1 MSTQAAVPALGT
13 ASREPIQR
21 RRRVTELVLLLLALA
36 LAVGAN
42 FLVDPERFAEDSGH
56 VLRTAIVLGGGSLLV
71 HVILWIRAPYA
82 DPYILPIV
90 VTLNGLGLA
99 MIHRIDLLMDSD
111 AAGSQLLWTGVG
123 VAAAAAVLLL
133 LRDHRALRKVTYISL
148 MASALLLILPLLPGL
163 GTEINGARIWISI
176 GGRTFQPGEIAKITL
191 AIFFAGYLSTNR
203 DVILLAGPK
212 IGPLHLPRFR
222 DLAPLFAAW
231 LVAIGVLVLQ
241 RDLGTAI
248 LFFGL
253 FVAMLYLATGRLS
266 WIILGLIFVAAG
278 GFVAS
283 QTFGHVAAR
292 LDSWIHAFDPEIYD
306 APVGGSRQI
315 VQGLFGLASGGLFGQ
330 GWGQGRPDLVSYAN
344 SDMIITAFGEELGLI
359 GVSAILILFFL
370 LASRGYRASLG
381 TPDTF
386 GKLLAAGMASIMVI
400 QLFVVVGGVTRVIPL
415 TGLTTPFMSA
425 GGSSMLS
432 NWIIVALLLAISHS
446 ARRPIV
452 YGPAS
457 DEEIA
462 EFEAHE
468 QEEAE
473 RAKAEEAARLERAER
488 RRARREE
495 RSDDDPEEEAPAG
508 SAARRASGLLGTQ
521 SRGGSGRARDLAPE
535 ASSEETEVVP
545 LARGSRSAAADADDE
560 PTEIRT
566 PDPAADLRPRRS
578 GGSAQH
584 QSPQDTRGGRP

>member
-148 MASALLLILPLLPGL
+148 VASALLLILPLLPGL

-330 GWGQGRPDLVSYAN
+330 GLGQGRPDLVSYSN

-359 GVSAILILFFL
+359 GLGAILVMFL
-370 LASRGYRASLG
+370 LFATRGLRAALG
-381 TPDTF
+381 TRDAF
-386 GKLLAAGMASIMVI
+386 GKLLAAGLSSLMVL
-400 QLFVVVGGVTRVIPL
+400 QLLVVIGGVTRLLPL

-425 GGSSMLS
+425 GGSSLLS
-432 NWIIVALLLAISHS
+432 NWIIVAILLAISHS
-446 ARRPIV
+446 ARRPV
-452 YGPAS
+452 VTGPAT
-457 DEEIA
+457 DEDLA
-462 EFEAHE
+462 TFE
-468 QEEAE
+468 
-473 RAKAEEAARLERAER
+473 RR
-488 RRARREE
+488 RRAREE
-495 RSDDDPEEEAPAG
+495 RRDDERTRTDGSDAAPGREPATEPTPSLSRTTSVSHDAAASPGPGEAASATEVISRITHRSSG
-508 SAARRASGLLGTQ
+508 SADGGATRASR
-521 SRGGSGRARDLAPE
+521 SDRAGGDA
-535 ASSEETEVVP
+535 ASSSGE
-545 LARGSRSAAADADDE
+545 RGA
-560 PTEIRT
+560 
-566 PDPAADLRPRRS
+566 S
-578 GGSAQH
+578 GGNAHDQEGG
-584 QSPQDTRGGRP
+584 TR